1 MALKHGQ
8 AVLNRIHINLVKR
21 PHSKPLSSKR
31 RSIGSLIGL
40 ALIGAA
46 MGCRE
51 EPPTAL
57 ASATLSEVAQT
68 NLAYPAFLID
78 AQTAERYR
86 QEGLRYR
93 QEGRLD
99 VAIAALKI
107 AAALDPL
114 NPNSHVIL
122 GWTQHLAGDQP
133 VAAQTLQRALQQEPD
148 YVPALNALGIVQLV
162 AGNLE
167 TAVSTHSRAAQL
179 QPNNEIAHYNLS
191 LAYERLGQFE
201 EAITNAEIATQLE
214 PQNPHPW
221 VALALAHWSKGNQ
234 QQAQSLYQQVVKIDS
249 RYRSSS
255 QLPRLEQAGFS
266 LEQIQATETL
276 RQASL

>member
-1 MALKHGQ
+1 MLSRICISGAQRLRTQ
-8 AVLNRIHINLVKR
+8 LLNSTRKSASSLV
-21 PHSKPLSSKR
+21 
-31 RSIGSLIGL
+31 GL
-40 ALIGAA
+40 ALIGTVV
-46 MGCRE
+46 GCSE

-57 ASATLSEVAQT
+57 VSAPLTEAAQT

-133 VAAQTLQRALQQEPD
+133 IAAQTLQRALQQTPD
-148 YVPALNALGIVQLV
+148 HVPALNALGIVQLV
-162 AGNLE
+162 AGDLQA
-167 TAVSTHSRAAQL
+167 AVSTHSRAAQL

-191 LAYERLGQFE
+191 LAYERLGQFSA
-201 EAITNAEIATQLE
+201 AISNAQIATQLE

-221 VALALAHWSKGNQ
+221 VALALAYWSQGNQ
-234 QQAQSLYQQVVKIDS
+234 QQAQSLYQQVVQIDG
-249 RYRSSS
+249 RYRNSS
-255 QLPRLEQAGFS
+255 QLQRLAQAGFS
-266 LEQIQATETL
+266 PEQVQATEAL